1 MKIRIKLKKMKKK
14 ELTKEALIALWTNAC
29 NKSKN
34 EKDFSII
41 GSDESPYYVLN
52 IEDSISIVSSATQ
65 GLNKQYA
72 YKISVVFG
80 DFVEYLNFDLD
91 KSEFESLITLF
102 TKSQNNSIDK
112 KIESIVKTNEE
123 RFFEI
128 ITDCQI

>member
-1 MKIRIKLKKMKKK
+1 MKKK
-14 ELTKEALIALWTNAC
+14 ELTKEALIALWNNAC
-29 NKSKN
+29 KKSKE

-41 GSDESPYYVLN
+41 GSDESPYYMLN
-52 IEDSISIVSSATQ
+52 IEDSISIALSATQ
-65 GLNKQYA
+65 GLNKNYT

-91 KSEFESLITLF
+91 MSEFTSLVELF
-102 TKSQNNSIDK
+102 TKSQNNSINK

-123 RFFEI
+123 RFFEV

>member
-1 MKIRIKLKKMKKK
+1 MKKK
-14 ELTKEALIALWTNAC
+14 ELTKEALIALWNNAC
-29 NKSKN
+29 KKSKE

-41 GSDESPYYVLN
+41 GSDESPYYMLN
-52 IEDSISIVSSATQ
+52 IEDSISIALSATQ
-65 GLNKQYA
+65 GLNKNYT

-91 KSEFESLITLF
+91 MSEFTSLVELF
-102 TKSQNNSIDK
+102 TKSQNNSINK